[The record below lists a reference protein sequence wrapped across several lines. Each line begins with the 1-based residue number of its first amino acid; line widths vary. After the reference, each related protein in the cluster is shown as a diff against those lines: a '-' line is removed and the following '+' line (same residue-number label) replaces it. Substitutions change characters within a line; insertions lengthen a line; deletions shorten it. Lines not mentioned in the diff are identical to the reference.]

1 MNPRSNTK
9 NQREFDYDNN
19 SHLTDQTRSKIENIR
34 KAFLEH
40 DKDLDHEIT
49 QNELL
54 SFLDSNMKN
63 GQKFDRTL
71 ASKIFQALD
80 LDQSGKITVEEFIKN
95 YMSIEEEIKTH
106 AKEVQS
112 KLLIEKERNS
122 QLQKLLHENQNEKL
136 NTEGIGQ
143 NAKITIEIYNIEF
156 VKIIEALKRI
166 SIRIRFEGESKETK
180 LVTKDDNIAIWKE
193 KFEL

>member
-9 NQREFDYDNN
+9 NQGDYDNN
-19 SHLTDQTRSKIENIR
+19 SHLTDQTKSKIENIR
-34 KAFLEH
+34 KAFLEQ
-40 DKDLDHEIT
+40 DKDLDNEIS
-49 QNELL
+49 QDELL

-106 AKEVQS
+106 AKDVQT
-112 KLLIEKERNS
+112 KLLVEKERNS

-136 NTEGIGQ
+136 NVEGIGQ

-166 SIRIRFEGESKETK
+166 SIRIRFDGESKETK